1 MRIAGKEAAIRV
13 TGMPGK
19 HVPPGPGNVAGKLND
34 LLGAVSLVLSLSVMA
49 LYFYPL
55 SFGVFLWGRGVSKQA
70 SKQASNERRTKIVQE
85 SKPKKS

>member
-34 LLGAVSLVLSLSVMA
+34 LLGAVSLVLSLSAMA
-49 LYFYPL
+49 LCFYPL

-70 SKQASNERRTKIVQE
+70 TNEEQ
-85 SKPKKS
+85 KPYRNQK